1 MTRSKKKS
9 DTFKLKGRNI
19 LNAQH
24 VVVNSV
30 EGFLKESTNTPL
42 HKNPIPQKQFS
53 TKLFDTDDEKVNRLH
68 IQIRQDLAE
77 ALFKLVFR
85 RKSDPNI
92 EGKRATQR
100 AIIEEA
106 LENYFKTVGILPK
119 NDV

>member
-9 DTFKLKGRNI
+9 DTFKLKGKSI
-19 LNAQH
+19 LSAQPLS
-24 VVVNSV
+24 VNSV
-30 EGFLKESTNTPL
+30 EVFLEEPTNTQL
-42 HKNPIPQKQFS
+42 HKNSVPQKQFS
-53 TKLFDTDDEKVNRLH
+53 TEIFDTDNEKLNRLH

-77 ALFKLVFR
+77 TLFKLVFQ

-92 EGKRATQR
+92 KGKRATQR